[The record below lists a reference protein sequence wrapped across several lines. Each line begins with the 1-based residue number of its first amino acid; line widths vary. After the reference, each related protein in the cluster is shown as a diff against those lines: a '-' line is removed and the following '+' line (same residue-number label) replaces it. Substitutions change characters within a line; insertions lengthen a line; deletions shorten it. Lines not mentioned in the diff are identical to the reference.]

1 MRDNGGALDAEVGK
15 ELKAT
20 VEARREL
27 GPEHDEELIA
37 GFLERVDRTLSER
50 GRAAPHP
57 QRLDL
62 RLPLGS
68 MALGVGVT
76 AVANSDAHGA
86 GGVIISIVAWIAIA
100 LINLAYARRR

>member
-1 MRDNGGALDAEVGK
+1 MLDAEVGK

-27 GPEHDEELIA
+27 GPEHDEQLIA
-37 GFLERVDRTLSER
+37 GFLERMEKTLGER
-50 GRAAPHP
+50 GRSAPSH
-57 QRLDL
+57 RGLDL

-68 MALGVGVT
+68 MALGVAVT

-100 LINLAYARRR
+100 LINIVYARRH

>member
-1 MRDNGGALDAEVGK
+1 MDAEVGQ
-15 ELKAT
+15 EVKAT
-20 VEARREL
+20 LEARREL
-27 GPEHDEELIA
+27 GPDHDEQLIA
-37 GFLERVDRTLSER
+37 GFLERMERTLAEH
-50 GRAAPHP
+50 GRSAPH
-57 QRLDL
+57 RRGLDL

-68 MALGVGVT
+68 MALGVGAT